1 MAGLYVHIPF
11 CRKAC
16 HYCNFHFSTSL
27 RLKDEL
33 LQALHQEMALREVEG
48 RGITFDTVYFG
59 GGTPSLLSPHE
70 LGELLAAIERHYT
83 LGNEPE
89 ITLEANPD
97 DLQEEFL
104 HALREIG
111 INRLSIGI
119 QSFRDEDL
127 RSLNRSHDGL
137 QARTC
142 LRLAREAGFASLN
155 ADLIYGIPGLDDEA
169 LLENVRL
176 LSEAGVDHVSAY
188 ALTVEPRTA
197 LDHFVRKGKTPAPE
211 EEQTARQFGLLR
223 SALAEKG
230 FVHYEIS
237 NWALPGRLSSHNT
250 SYWQGSPYLGFGP
263 SAHSFDGVSRSWNV
277 AHNPRYIES
286 ARKGSLN
293 REIEELRPEDH
304 YNEYVMTRLRTHWG
318 CRSEQI
324 APEFRQHFL
333 QGIRQAEAKG
343 MVCEANGAYTL
354 TEEGKLFADRVAS
367 DLFIA

>member
-1 MAGLYVHIPF
+1 MAGIYLHIPF

-27 RLKDEL
+27 RLKEDL
-33 LQALHQEMALREVEG
+33 LQALHAEMALRRPEG
-48 RGITFDTVYFG
+48 DGIIFDTIYFG
-59 GGTPSLLSPHE
+59 GGTPSLLSPGE
-70 LGELLAAIERHYT
+70 LGDLLGTIARHYT
-83 LGNEPE
+83 LADDPE

-97 DLQEEFL
+97 DLEADFL
-104 HALREIG
+104 RALRETG

-127 RSLNRSHDGL
+127 LSLNRSHDGR
-137 QARTC
+137 QAEAC

-169 LLENVRL
+169 LLENIRKL
-176 LSEAGVDHVSAY
+176 AEAGVDHVSAY

-197 LDHFVRKGKTPAPE
+197 LDHFVRQGKTAAPE
-211 EEQTARQFGLLR
+211 EEQAARQFGLVR
-223 SALAEKG
+223 SALAEAG
-230 FVHYEIS
+230 FEHYEIS
-237 NWALPGRLSSHNT
+237 NWALPGRLSRHNT

-263 SAHSFDGVSRSWNV
+263 SAHSFDGNARSWNV

-286 ARKGSLN
+286 VRLGTPE
-293 REIEELRPEDH
+293 RDVEELRPVDH
-304 YNEYVMTRLRTHWG
+304 YNEYVMTRLRTRWG
-318 CRSEQI
+318 CRPDQV

-333 QGIRQAEAKG
+333 EGIRLAQAKG
-343 MVCEANGAYTL
+343 MVYEADGAYVL